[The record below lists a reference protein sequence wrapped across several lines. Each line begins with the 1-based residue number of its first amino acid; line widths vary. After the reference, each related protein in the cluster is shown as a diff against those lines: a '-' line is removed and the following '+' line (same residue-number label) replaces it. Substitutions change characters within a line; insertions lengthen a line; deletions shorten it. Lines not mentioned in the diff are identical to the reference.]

1 MIQLHKFKKVDFIYN
16 NKTLKNSVKRPF
28 NKRILDFIDNLSK
41 ELFKNKETRDYDDL
55 ITFAYWCRRSNI
67 EQLSLKYSNINNSI
81 GRGVV
86 LHITPSNVPITCL
99 YSFIFG
105 LITGN
110 NNVVKIPSKKYSQI
124 IIFFKILNKILLD
137 QNYSFIKLGNIFFR
151 CERNNEIINYLSLY
165 ANSRIIWGGDNTIET
180 FKKIETNPRCIDVN
194 FSDRYSISVI
204 NTKSLKDDFNKNKK
218 IIIKKFFND
227 TYLFDQNGCSTPHL
241 ILWYGKKDT
250 NIKKKFWDELYRYV
264 KKKFE
269 IDKFIAYEKFVLQN
283 KFLSKNY
290 VSNYKKYENYLHI
303 IKINKFP
310 KNVEDLRGKFG
321 FFFEKDIKT
330 LNEIVSIVN
339 PKFQTLTYF
348 GLDKY
353 KLLNFVIDKNLIG
366 IDRIVPFGSAFNIGL
381 IWDGYDLYHSLSR
394 KINYE

>member
-1 MIQLHKFKKVDFIYN
+1 MIQLHKFKNVDFVYN

-28 NKRILDFIDNLSK
+28 DKRILDFIDNLSK

-151 CERNNEIINYLSLY
+151 C
-165 ANSRIIWGGDNTIET
+165 G
-180 FKKIETNPRCIDVN
+180 
-194 FSDRYSISVI
+194 
-204 NTKSLKDDFNKNKK
+204 
-218 IIIKKFFND
+218 
-227 TYLFDQNGCSTPHL
+227 
-241 ILWYGKKDT
+241 
-250 NIKKKFWDELYRYV
+250 
-264 KKKFE
+264 
-269 IDKFIAYEKFVLQN
+269 
-283 KFLSKNY
+283 
-290 VSNYKKYENYLHI
+290 
-303 IKINKFP
+303 
-310 KNVEDLRGKFG
+310 
-321 FFFEKDIKT
+321 
-330 LNEIVSIVN
+330 
-339 PKFQTLTYF
+339 
-348 GLDKY
+348 
-353 KLLNFVIDKNLIG
+353 
-366 IDRIVPFGSAFNIGL
+366 
-381 IWDGYDLYHSLSR
+381 
-394 KINYE
+394 